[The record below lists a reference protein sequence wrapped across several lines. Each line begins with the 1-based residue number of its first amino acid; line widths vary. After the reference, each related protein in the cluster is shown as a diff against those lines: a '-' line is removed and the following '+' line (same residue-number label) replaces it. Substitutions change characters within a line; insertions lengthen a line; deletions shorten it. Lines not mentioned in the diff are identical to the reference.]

1 MGASHADVLATIAAG
16 FLGLVFLR
24 ALLHKV
30 GDYTGFV
37 DTLRNY
43 RMLPEAA
50 LPLVA
55 PVVVATEAV
64 AAAGLVMPSTRAAAA
79 GLAAVQLLVYALAIA
94 VNLARGRTSID
105 CGCGGGGQG
114 ISPLHVVRNGL
125 LAMFALPA
133 MLIHSPPPSGFGVS
147 LAAAGCVF
155 VLWVTFVA
163 FDQLLGNRT
172 HAVATT
178 YSSL

>member
-1 MGASHADVLATIAAG
+1 MGAPHTEVLAGIAAG
-16 FLGLVFLR
+16 FLSLVFLR
-24 ALLHKV
+24 ALLHKL

-43 RMLPEAA
+43 RVLPAPA

-55 PVVVATEAV
+55 PIVVAAEAL
-64 AAAGLVMPSTRAAAA
+64 AAAGLILPATRAPAA
-79 GLAAVQLLVYALAIA
+79 GLAAGLLLVYAAAIA
-94 VNLARGRTSID
+94 SNLARGRNSID

-114 ISPLHVVRNGL
+114 ISRLHVARNAL

-133 MLIHSPPPSGFGVS
+133 MLIHSPPPSGFGTS
-147 LAAAGCVF
+147 LAAAGCVL
-155 VLWVTFVA
+155 VLWVTFAA

-172 HAVATT
+172 HAIAST